1 MTSRRRWSLDRPVE
15 PGDDMEPKG
24 ELLVA
29 VDALAPLVALL
40 GFDAQCRDRPR
51 VEPLQADWLA
61 GLLAIA
67 VGALVEAPKGRVD
80 LGNQLALPVA
90 GAKLESPLGLGG
102 RPGGDLGVLG
112 RFVLQVLERLLGR
125 AEDLL
130 APSEQLAPEIGALA
144 LVHERLIVGGP
155 IVFGDFTLRPHE
167 SLCQPHGLYSS
178 GQRPR
183 RVPSRFESNRGP
195 RRSAPYLRKRGTK
208 SSEQKGLTK
217 ILLRSQPLRCGGI
230 ESESDYRR
238 MTGH

>member
-1 MTSRRRWSLDRPVE
+1 MTIRRRWSLDRPVE
-15 PGDDMEPKG
+15 PDDDMEAKG

-90 GAKLESPLGLGG
+90 GAKLECPLGLGA
-102 RPGGDLGVLG
+102 RPVGDIGVLG

-130 APSEQLAPEIGALA
+130 APSEQLAPEIGALP
-144 LVHERLIVGGP
+144 LVHERLIVGRP
-155 IVFGDFTLRPHE
+155 IVLGDFTLRPHE
-167 SLCQPHGLYSS
+167 SLCQTHGLCSS
-178 GQRPR
+178 GLWPRIPLAGWEGVRPPP
-183 RVPSRFESNRGP
+183 V
-195 RRSAPYLRKRGTK
+195 GTVFTEAEHQVK
-208 SSEQKGLTK
+208 
-217 ILLRSQPLRCGGI
+217 
-230 ESESDYRR
+230 
-238 MTGH
+238 